1 MNTLFVGQNLIS
13 LELVNSTNT
22 FLLELSNSEKLVE
35 GTAVSAKHQS
45 GGRGQRQNSWLSE
58 PEKSLCVSV
67 LFYPKIDL
75 DHQFTF
81 NKCIA
86 LALVSFFKGLGITS
100 HIKWPN
106 DIFVNDKKIAG
117 ILIENAVRDKQL
129 QKSIVGI
136 GVNVNNDCSAIKEAI
151 SIKETLEAEVSINE
165 LLSSLFVELEKYY
178 LLFRNDKKQIQEL
191 YNAHLYKK
199 DSQLHFIKKGESF
212 SAILKEVDDLGRL
225 VLIEDGKESAYFMG
239 ELSFNFL

>member
-106 DIFVNDKKIAG
+106 DIFVNDKK
-117 ILIENAVRDKQL
+117 
-129 QKSIVGI
+129 
-136 GVNVNNDCSAIKEAI
+136 
-151 SIKETLEAEVSINE
+151 
-165 LLSSLFVELEKYY
+165 
-178 LLFRNDKKQIQEL
+178 QIQEL